1 MKLSKIAMK
10 NWVASY
16 IKSEK
21 KDLALKFIKNG
32 SGRNDPCLVDA
43 EKNVKIISNL
53 DALTYLFNC
62 STAITNGKFTELN
75 DIFDSIEDR
84 QRELKKFNFEIS
96 QVEQIFKWLPH
107 QPDFIID
114 ESDIFS
120 FCFKSENKYT
130 YFRFDRDLTDTPAE
144 TPAIKSLLSNFTN
157 EEAIRLWI
165 GSLCF
170 ENSDRSQ
177 YLWLYGEG
185 GNGKSLIGK
194 ILFKAFGDNNAKYA
208 VVPDERD
215 KFFTYSLVG
224 KRLVI
229 MDDTNKYAWVKSGL
243 FKGITGND
251 WVGVERKF
259 QEPMNAKL
267 KCKFLFTSNEKPMI
281 SNDRSDLRRVIFS
294 TSAVVFSVN
303 PSFERSVLAEANDF
317 ILKCALEYQEKMHD
331 RGAIIG
337 DMSET
342 DDIVEAYHEDAAHA
356 CDGVFEFESGAIVK
370 AGDVRA
376 NVIALANL
384 SRVPKKRIYDYLK
397 FRGATQL
404 SKKEDGVTLRFW
416 VGLKILVRGDLTLI
430 KK

>member
-1 MKLSKIAMK
+1 VKLSKIAMK

-16 IKSEK
+16 IRSEK
-21 KDLALKFIKNG
+21 KELALKFIKNG

-53 DALTYLFNC
+53 DALTYLVSC
-62 STAITNGKFTELN
+62 STAITNGKFTDLN
-75 DIFDSIEDR
+75 SIFESIEDR

-114 ESDIFS
+114 ESEIS
-120 FCFKSENKYT
+120 PFCFKSENKYT
-130 YFRFDRDLTDTPAE
+130 YFRFYRDLTDTPAE
-144 TPAIKSLLSNFTN
+144 TPATDALLSNFTN

-170 ENSDRSQ
+170 EDSDRSQ

-194 ILFKAFGDNNAKYA
+194 ILFKVFGDSNAKYT
-208 VVPDERD
+208 VVPDDRD

-229 MDDTNKYAWVKSGL
+229 LDDTNKYAWVKSGL

-294 TSAVVFSVN
+294 TSAVVFPVN
-303 PSFERSVLAEANDF
+303 PKFEKLVFAEANDF
-317 ILKCALEYQEKMHD
+317 ILKCAIEYQTKMHD
-331 RGAIIG
+331 HGSIMG

-342 DDIVEAYHEDAAHA
+342 DDIVESYHEDAAHA
-356 CDGVFEFESGAIVK
+356 CEGIFDFEEGSIVK

-384 SRVPKKRIYDYLK
+384 SRVQKKRIYDFLK
-397 FRGATQL
+397 WSGATQL
-404 SKKEDGVTLRFW
+404 SKKEGGKTHRYW
-416 VGLKILVRGDLTLI
+416 VGLKILVRGDFTLI